1 GHRAQRLQVRRRAAR
16 DPRPHPPPP
25 QHPATGTAQ
34 HLLPQPRRK
43 RLPPKV
49 VGVGF
54 PRRVANPHRTMTPH
68 LRHQAPRPQRLHQR
82 QRRLPPRLPQR
93 HPRYNS
99 THDHHSQRR
108 TKRDRQ
114 DERPPGETHHPEE
127 TRPHHRA
134 HGRRTTHRPRSPL
147 RRTRPRH
154 RSTPTTRHPLHLRPR
169 RSEEHT
175 AELQSRENL

>member
-1 GHRAQRLQVRRRAAR
+1 RL
-16 DPRPHPPPP
+16 
-25 QHPATGTAQ
+25 T
-34 HLLPQPRRK
+34 
-43 RLPPKV
+43 
-49 VGVGF
+49 
-54 PRRVANPHRTMTPH
+54 
-68 LRHQAPRPQRLHQR
+68 
-82 QRRLPPRLPQR
+82 QR

-169 RSEEHT
+169 TARRADQHRPTRMSELPTPSVAVPAPVARSLVSHAPNSLASQRPIEGP
-175 AELQSRENL
+175 L